1 MKKRLKKKKSEETAI
16 FKALKKLKRRE
27 FATPHKRT
35 YVVAV
40 HNAGQ
45 NNYGVNSLFDILFLY
60 NRRFFTENFIKEFD
74 ANLFNSLR
82 FVESIPPLTELY
94 ETSLSLPKWSIDG
107 KV

>member
-60 NRRFFTENFIKEFD
+60 NRKNTKKRYKNEKKCNK
-74 ANLFNSLR
+74 S
-82 FVESIPPLTELY
+82 
-94 ETSLSLPKWSIDG
+94 
-107 KV
+107 